1 MTLEETEKRLKE
13 LLSQGASQEEMIKQ
27 LSLAEGCGLKLW
39 CQEQIVAGS
48 DKKVHR
54 WCGYVYRC
62 QDPAENVPEP
72 LYGKWIEG
80 GCPEA

>member
-27 LSLAEGCGLKLW
+27 LSLADGCGLKLW

-48 DKKVHR
+48 DRKVHR
-54 WCGYVYRC
+54 
-62 QDPAENVPEP
+62 
-72 LYGKWIEG
+72 
-80 GCPEA
+80 

>member
-1 MTLEETEKRLKE
+1 MTLGETEKRLKE
-13 LLSQGASQEEMIKQ
+13 LLGQGASQEEMIKQ
-27 LSLAEGCGLKLW
+27 LSLADGCGLKLW
-39 CQEQIVAGS
+39 CQEQIVAGT
-48 DKKVHR
+48 DRKVHR

-72 LYGKWIEG
+72 LYGKWIDG